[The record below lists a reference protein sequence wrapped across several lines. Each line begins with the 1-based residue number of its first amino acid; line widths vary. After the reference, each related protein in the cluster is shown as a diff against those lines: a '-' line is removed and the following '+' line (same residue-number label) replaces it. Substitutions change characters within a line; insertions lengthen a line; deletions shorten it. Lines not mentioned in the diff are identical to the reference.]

1 VSAAERR
8 ARRRERLLEAAL
20 EVFSTQGYA
29 SSTIR
34 AISAKASLNSRYFYE
49 SFSSREDIL
58 YQLYS
63 GIVADIAT
71 AVVEATAHERT
82 IAEQAG
88 AGMRA
93 SWKIFTDDPRKARI
107 IVVEVVG
114 VSERLELLRRQ
125 NRHAFADLLVHN
137 SLSIAGNELQLRL
150 NPVLTSRALMGGAME
165 LLADWINGDLNVTVE
180 QIIDHTTEL
189 FTAVAEASV
198 AGAPRE
204 GTIRPTAAGAPT
216 SARGSAKRRGSSGGK
231 GARDGAKRRGS
242 SGGKVA
248 TDGAKRRGSSGG
260 KVATD
265 GAKRDGSSGGKGA
278 SRKKPTAGSSRER
291 AR

>member
-1 VSAAERR
+1 MDMPSNERPASAPRLYRGVSAAERR
-8 ARRRERLLEAAL
+8 AQRRERLLEAAL

-34 AISAKASLNSRYFYE
+34 AISAQASLNSRYFYE
-49 SFSSREDIL
+49 SFASREDIL
-58 YQLYS
+58 YELYS
-63 GIVADIAT
+63 GIVAEIAT
-71 AVVEATAHERT
+71 AVVEATAHETT
-82 IAEQAG
+82 ISEQAG

-114 VSERLELLRRQ
+114 VSERLERLRRQ

-198 AGAPRE
+198 AGAPRA
-204 GTIRPTAAGAPT
+204 GTIRPLGADGASGSPDGA
-216 SARGSAKRRGSSGGK
+216 SASIGGSKRSSSSRGK
-231 GARDGAKRRGS
+231 GAA
-242 SGGKVA
+242 A
-248 TDGAKRRGSSGG
+248 
-260 KVATD
+260 
-265 GAKRDGSSGGKGA
+265 
-278 SRKKPTAGSSRER
+278 KKPTAPRSVGKGAAGKKAPVRR
-291 AR
+291 ARDGPG

>member
-1 VSAAERR
+1 MPSSERPASAPRLYRGVSAAERR
-8 ARRRERLLEAAL
+8 AQRRARLLEAAL
-20 EVFSTQGYA
+20 EVFATQGYA

-49 SFSSREDIL
+49 SFASREDIL
-58 YQLYS
+58 YELYS
-63 GIVADIAT
+63 GIVAEIAA
-71 AVVEATAHERT
+71 AVIEATAHERT
-82 IAEQAG
+82 IAEQAE

-93 SWKIFTDDPRKARI
+93 SWTVFTEDPRKARI

-114 VSERLELLRRQ
+114 VSERIERLRRQ

-180 QIIDHTTEL
+180 QIIEHTTEL

-198 AGAPRE
+198 AGTPRA
-204 GTIRPTAAGAPT
+204 GTIRPVDA
-216 SARGSAKRRGSSGGK
+216 
-231 GARDGAKRRGS
+231 DGAKPAPQR
-242 SGGKVA
+242 
-248 TDGAKRRGSSGG
+248 TKRRAAS
-260 KVATD
+260 A
-265 GAKRDGSSGGKGA
+265 RKGA
-278 SRKKPTAGSSRER
+278 ANKKPAAARSRNR